1 MVTWRQTNTKRFVWL
16 ISLVSPKKHSVKSML
31 LKPPQIPIILSTLQ
45 TVEEKHAAV
54 GKANI
59 NKKKASISSDRECRS
74 LMECTNTLSNKI
86 NWKSITGVSLSCGHS
101 EMSASHCI

>member
-1 MVTWRQTNTKRFVWL
+1 
-16 ISLVSPKKHSVKSML
+16 ML

-59 NKKKASISSDRECRS
+59 NIK
-74 LMECTNTLSNKI
+74 
-86 NWKSITGVSLSCGHS
+86 
-101 EMSASHCI
+101 